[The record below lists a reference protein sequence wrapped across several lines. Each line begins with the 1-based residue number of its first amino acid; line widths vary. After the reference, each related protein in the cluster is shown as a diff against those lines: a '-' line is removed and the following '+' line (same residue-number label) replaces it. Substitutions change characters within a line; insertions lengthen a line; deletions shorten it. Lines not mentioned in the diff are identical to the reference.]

1 MPHCH
6 YPNIYEVFQF
16 QKISSACFLLRGM
29 YGFLCLTCSLSLSL
43 FYNWQ
48 AVAEKLQILKQ
59 KLGEEDHSALREIRE
74 TVLQMKAPNQLV
86 CYFCS

>member
-1 MPHCH
+1 M
-6 YPNIYEVFQF
+6 F
-16 QKISSACFLLRGM
+16 SAAGNVWLSLSDLL
-29 YGFLCLTCSLSLSL
+29 SLSLSL

-48 AVAEKLQILKQ
+48 AVAEMLQILKQ

-86 CYFCS
+86 CYFCC